1 MAGGLEITRCP
12 AGSSTNPKG
21 ARMGAG
27 MRTIADLRVGDVV
40 HISDVNQRGPMRSDV
55 VRKVGTKLITVGR
68 DVFRK
73 DTGSTNDDCGHR
85 RLVPDFEAYN
95 EHQEAMRILQKIR
108 GVYRAEGVSL
118 ANVKEAARLLG
129 IEVSE

>member
-1 MAGGLEITRCP
+1 
-12 AGSSTNPKG
+12 
-21 ARMGAG
+21 
-27 MRTIADLRVGDVV
+27 MRTIADLKVGDVV

-73 DTGSTNDDCGHR
+73 DTGSTNDDYGQRH
-85 RLVPDFEAYN
+85 LVADFEAYN
-95 EHQEAMRILQKIR
+95 ERQEVMRILHKIK
-108 GVYRAEGVSL
+108 GVYHITGVSL